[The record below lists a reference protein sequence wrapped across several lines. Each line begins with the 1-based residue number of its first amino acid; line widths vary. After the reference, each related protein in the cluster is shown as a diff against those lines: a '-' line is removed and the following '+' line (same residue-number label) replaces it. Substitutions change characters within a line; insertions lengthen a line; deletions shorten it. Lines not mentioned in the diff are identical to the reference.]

1 MKQTADSPRAPA
13 SFTPLLR
20 AERYDELVKYD
31 DAGTAEPP
39 QRTYEKLWQ
48 GQCGPD
54 FTIEDGEGNHRV
66 RPVRLRIRWF
76 QDGAAAPRWNSIEV
90 TGHVVLPDESLDR
103 RLVREIWTHYH
114 AELGQVP
121 DCFLQ
126 FVSAPLGRG
135 PSRRAD
141 AQHTLPPLA
150 CAHRHDNGW
159 VGTYCWDERL
169 RMPF

>member
-1 MKQTADSPRAPA
+1 MKQTADSPGAPV

-20 AERYDELVKYD
+20 AERYDELVTYD
-31 DAGTAEPP
+31 DAGTTKPP
-39 QRTYEKLWQ
+39 QRTYEKVWQ

-90 TGHVVLPDESLDR
+90 TGHVVLPDKSLDR
-103 RLVREIWTHYH
+103 LPVREIWTCYH

-121 DCFLQ
+121 DWFLQ
-126 FVSAPLGRG
+126 FVSAN
-135 PSRRAD
+135 
-141 AQHTLPPLA
+141 PLA
-150 CAHRHDNGW
+150 PLT
-159 VGTYCWDERL
+159 VPES
-169 RMPF
+169 